1 MYLTWIKLEY
11 CREDSL
17 RIYVRR
23 QARPASWVSLTE
35 APLTS
40 IWCLRQNI
48 DEFIMTHSLTSCR
61 AVWSALVE
69 AISVPSLLISCLCS
83 RPERLV
89 PCRTITSLWLL
100 CSLCWSF
107 HRPTRPVGKKNHGRK
122 IISEEG
128 GRICMNIATELVF
141 RCCFPVTNS

>member
-100 CSLCWSF
+100 CSSCWSF
-107 HRPTRPVGKKNHGRK
+107 HRPTGGEKKSWQKNNLGRRRQNMH
-122 IISEEG
+122 EYCYWTG
-128 GRICMNIATELVF
+128 
-141 RCCFPVTNS
+141 FPLLFPGN